1 MYFSKSGGR
10 GFSIQNNYCLCRC
23 MQLHLLSTVS
33 LKFRQLK
40 NIHAKCIH
48 LRSFVSGIR
57 SLTEN
62 KRASFQR
69 LKKRNANFWKCL
81 AFCRKVISR
90 TSAFDSFNLHKPP
103 TLLMCKSNVISKADV
118 RHLFLLV
125 PNFTG
130 VRGRLRIG
138 SFKGIIKIRIF
149 FSQGSRCLRI

>member
-1 MYFSKSGGR
+1 MYNDFAFIINCFIEILTTKDYTR
-10 GFSIQNNYCLCRC
+10 E
-23 MQLHLLSTVS
+23 M
-33 LKFRQLK
+33 
-40 NIHAKCIH
+40 H

-69 LKKRNANFWKCL
+69 LKKRNTNFWKCI
-81 AFCRKVISR
+81 AICKRVISR

-103 TLLMCKSNVISKADV
+103 TLLMCKSTAFSKADV

-138 SFKGIIKIRIF
+138 SFKCIIKIIF
-149 FSQGSRCLRI
+149 LTGKWMS